1 MVSNAYQFRWWIL
14 SKTWDSTRALS
25 SLNSIYK
32 GGLACL
38 PASIYMCITTP
49 WDSSTWKPM
58 RSPMKQ
64 SDEIEHFLQEGAFVM
79 MISFDFPRVS
89 SHTLLHIVAPHNK
102 CGSRKIGNPNFTAKE
117 LEYTVLS

>member
-1 MVSNAYQFRWWIL
+1 MGLDYL
-14 SKTWDSTRALS
+14 STNLHIYGIKCLPIHVVDPEQKLGSYS
-25 SLNSIYK
+25 SPLKPDSIYK

-64 SDEIEHFLQEGAFVM
+64 SDEIGHFLQEG
-79 MISFDFPRVS
+79 ICSDD
-89 SHTLLHIVAPHNK
+89 I
-102 CGSRKIGNPNFTAKE
+102 I
-117 LEYTVLS
+117 